1 MSRFR
6 ASALA
11 RHHAVDLVRRGATF
25 KAAGEAV
32 GVSDFAVRQW
42 CRADGVASVRGRGGD
57 RAGVAGTVADA
68 EDVARVAGAPGR
80 VGRRGT
86 AGTAAWSGPRA
97 ADGPAAAA
105 AEHDNVPPAGA
116 TPAGVTGWGTG
127 ALAAAPQA
135 PLVPRPPL
143 AAADNAAGG
152 RPAEGQVEAEDA
164 AVTVTDRLRSE
175 SAALAARLAAA
186 ERRAAAAE
194 KRAAVAEQRIHALL
208 AAHPR

>member
-32 GVSDFAVRQW
+32 GVSDFAVRRW

-86 AGTAAWSGPRA
+86 AGTTAGSPG
-97 ADGPAAAA
+97 ADDVPAAAEADHHDVPLSGSTSA
-105 AEHDNVPPAGA
+105 AVAGMRAGA
-116 TPAGVTGWGTG
+116 PSPV
-127 ALAAAPQA
+127 PQA

-143 AAADNAAGG
+143 AAADSAAGG
-152 RPAEGQVEAEDA
+152 RPAEGEAEDA
-164 AVTVTDRLRSE
+164 GVTETGRLRSE
-175 SAALAARLAAA
+175 LVALEARLAAA
-186 ERRAAAAE
+186 ERRAAATE
-194 KRAAVAEQRIHALL
+194 KRAAVAEQRMHALL